1 MRRGLL
7 LFSIS
12 LIVFSF
18 GVLITNGANEAIAEI
33 SEFGDYSGVT
43 VKCKLIG
50 GAMYE
55 PLYTRI
61 PIWEQKTGG
70 KVVIL
75 SKKNHF
81 DLDREI
87 KQDIAAQTLGWD
99 IGSNHSSFAAQYGNI
114 YIDLKDHLSQDQ
126 LAPFVPR
133 SIENCT
139 VEGRLVQMPRH
150 GDVSNVYYQ
159 KDLYEDE
166 ARKKEFKEKY
176 GYALKPPDT
185 WEQFKDQAIF
195 FSDPPNFYGTTY
207 VGKDEAIAG
216 RYMEMLYCYGGKL
229 FDKNWKPVFNSK
241 EGVAALQWFVDLYEA
256 KAVPS
261 GVLNYLWGDTG
272 MGFASGTIALDL
284 DWAGWAGYFNDPE
297 NSKVAG
303 NIGIIRGPK
312 GPGGKRT
319 GWSGWHTFSVT
330 QQSKN
335 KEAAISLVLFLTNH
349 ESQMHESRMGLL
361 PSRSQVWDDIV
372 AELKGK
378 GGQADLFLADVFSL
392 WKQTMFE
399 DAYTPPLIPEWV
411 PFTNV
416 LFPELQA
423 AIVGDKTPKQ
433 ALDDAA
439 KATDQLMREAGYY

>member
-1 MRRGLL
+1 MKKGLSF
-7 LFSIS
+7 LFIS
-12 LIVFSF
+12 MIV
-18 GVLITNGANEAIAEI
+18 ITFALFPLVGAREAGAEV
-33 SEFGDYSGVT
+33 SEFGDFSGVT
-43 VKCKLIG
+43 LNAKLIG

-61 PIWEQKTGG
+61 PIWEQKTGA

-99 IGSNHSSFAAQYGNI
+99 VGSNHSSFAAQYGNI
-114 YIDLKDHLSQDQ
+114 YIDLKEYLSKEQ

-139 VEGRLVQMPRH
+139 VEGKLVQMPRH

-159 KDLYEDE
+159 KHLYEDE
-166 ARKKEFKEKY
+166 DRKKAFKEKH
-176 GYALKPPDT
+176 GYDLKPPDT
-185 WEQFKDQAIF
+185 WDEFKDQAIF

-229 FDKNWKPVFNSK
+229 FDSNWKPVFNSP
-241 EGVAALQWFVDLYEA
+241 EGVAALQWFVDLYNA
-256 KAVPS
+256 KAVPQ

-272 MGFASGTIALDL
+272 MGFASGTIALNL
-284 DWAGWAGYFNDPE
+284 DWAGWAGYFNNPE
-297 NSKVAG
+297 QSKVAG
-303 NIGIIRGPK
+303 DLGIIRGPK

-335 KEAAISLVLFLTNH
+335 KEAATSLVHFLTNY
-349 ESQMHESRMGLL
+349 ESQMHEARTGLL
-361 PSRSQVWDDIV
+361 PSRTQVWDDV
-372 AELKGK
+372 VTELQGK
-378 GGQADLFLADVFSL
+378 GDTFLADVFTL
-392 WKQTMFE
+392 WKQTMLE

-411 PFTNV
+411 PFTNI

-423 AIVGDKTPKQ
+423 AIVGDKTSQQ

-439 KATDQLMREAGYY
+439 VGADALMREAGYY